1 MGKSKILV
9 LGATGYIG
17 KYIAKASARL
27 GHPTFAVVRPDTT
40 AVPNAARKVLL
51 DSFTAAGIK
60 ILDVSQ
66 SINGSCIHLFPL

>member
-17 KYIAKASARL
+17 KHIAKASARL
-27 GHPTFAVVRPDTT
+27 GHPTFVVVRPDTA
-40 AVPNAARKVLL
+40 AVPNSARKVLL
-51 DSFTAAGIK
+51 DSFTAAGIT
-60 ILDVSQ
+60 ILHVSQ